1 MTKEEMSVLKLGEKV
16 LLDSSLVHQ
25 DSYLYNNIVKDSVY
39 VIDDIAKSA
48 KHSIL
53 IQIRDAKNIARW
65 VDAVYFRVRPRL
77 LINNK
82 LLVEWMELNR
92 PGMDLTDD
100 NVLCE
105 LDYCDFEEF
114 ANDIEKLIREL
125 KDVISKY

>member
-1 MTKEEMSVLKLGEKV
+1 MNKEETTLLKLGEKV
-16 LLDSSLVHQ
+16 MLDSSLVHT
-25 DSYLYNNIVKDSVY
+25 DNYLYNNIVKDSVY

-53 IQIRDAKNIARW
+53 IQIRDEKNISRW

-82 LLVEWMELNR
+82 LLVEWMQLNH

-114 ANDIEKLIREL
+114 ANDIEKRIR
-125 KDVISKY
+125 KIRDVISKY